1 MITKKTTK
9 KTAKAKT
16 IQRRNRLPK
25 KLSIAHVHWG
35 FPPIIGGVETH
46 LVAMLPTFI
55 KMRHKSSLLTGSADG
70 YLDKYEFE
78 GVKIIRN
85 TLMDL
90 NWLFK
95 RGLAGLDEEISK
107 LFNSYIE
114 ETKPDILHA
123 HNMHYFSK
131 PHARAL
137 ASAAKKKGIPLVL
150 TAHNVWEENLF
161 LDLTRDIPWDYIIS
175 VSHYIK
181 REILGVG
188 VNPRICSVIHHG
200 IDHKKFHPNA
210 STKDTYN
217 KYPQL
222 KGRRIIFHPAR
233 MGIAKGCDVSI
244 KAFNIIHRRFPE
256 SMLVLA
262 GTKNTIDWGA
272 IQQKDIAYF
281 LRLIK
286 FFGLEKD
293 VLVDAYMLEQMP
305 GLYAASDIVIYPST
319 AMEPF
324 GLTMLEAMSTAKPM
338 IVTAAGGMPEII
350 QDGINGYVVPIKDF
364 ESLAGRVCRLLAEDR
379 ICEDFGSTGR
389 QMVEHQFTKE
399 IMAEHHIE
407 AYEKLLR

>member
-1 MITKKTTK
+1 MNKKRTIK
-9 KTAKAKT
+9 KDAPKM
-16 IQRRNRLPK
+16 RSK
-25 KLSIAHVHWG
+25 KLRIAHVHWG

-46 LVAMLPTFI
+46 LVAMLPTFVN
-55 KMRHKSSLLTGSADG
+55 MGHKASLLTGSADG

-78 GVKIIRN
+78 EVKIRRN

-95 RGLAGLDEEISK
+95 RGLAGLDEEIHR
-107 LFNSYIE
+107 LFTSYVE
-114 ETKPDILHA
+114 EMKPDILHA

-131 PHARAL
+131 PHAEIL
-137 ASAAKKKGIPLVL
+137 ANIATKKGIPLVL

-161 LDLTRDIPWDYIIS
+161 LDLTKDIHWDYIIA

-181 REILGVG
+181 REILVVG
-188 VNPRICSVIHHG
+188 VNAKNCSVIHHG
-200 IDHKKFHPNA
+200 IDHTKFHPRT
-210 STKDTYN
+210 STKDTYK

-222 KGRRIIFHPAR
+222 KGRQVVFHPAR

-256 SMLVLA
+256 AILVLA

-272 IQQKDIAYF
+272 VQQKDIAYF

-286 FFGLEKD
+286 FFGLEKN
-293 VLVDAYMLEQMP
+293 VLVDAYRLDQMP
-305 GLYAASDIVIYPST
+305 GLYAASDVIIYPST

-324 GLTMLEAMSTAKPM
+324 GLTMLEAMSTAKPI
-338 IVTAAGGMPEII
+338 IVTCAGGMPEII
-350 QDGINGYVVPIKDF
+350 QDGINGFIVPIKDF
-364 ESLAGRVCRLLAEDR
+364 ESLAGRICRLLAEDR
-379 ICEDFGSTGR
+379 LCDDFGRTGR

-399 IMAEHHIE
+399 IMTEQHIE
-407 AYEKLLR
+407 IYEQLLR